1 MYLNIFVFTL
11 YFFIQYFIPQ
21 TPHVQIF
28 DENLIIV
35 NQRIDAFYS
44 KLKINEIK
52 KLKNTTAKIFF
63 DSNGGY
69 LKYGYDIILIMDKVK
84 KNNVI
89 FECYALNARSISF
102 DIFQRCDVRY
112 TTPNSHLMQHE
123 ASVNYDLD
131 ALVDIIDS
139 GFFEEYKIIN
149 DSLDKYAS
157 KKANISFWTY
167 KKLIKNELRL
177 YGYDILKHKFSDK
190 VVIIDDIF
198 LK

>member
-1 MYLNIFVFTL
+1 M
-11 YFFIQYFIPQ
+11 PQ

-52 KLKNTTAKIFF
+52 KLKNTTTKIFF
-63 DSNGGY
+63 DSNGGI
-69 LKYGYDIILIMDKVK
+69 LKYGYDIILMMDKVK
-84 KNNVI
+84 KKNVV
-89 FECYALNARSISF
+89 FECYALKAASISF

-112 TTPNSHLMQHE
+112 TTPQSYLMQHG
-123 ASVNYDLD
+123 ASVNYDLND
-131 ALVDIIDS
+131 LVDIINS

-157 KKANISFWTY
+157 KKANISFWAY

-198 LK
+198 LINKI